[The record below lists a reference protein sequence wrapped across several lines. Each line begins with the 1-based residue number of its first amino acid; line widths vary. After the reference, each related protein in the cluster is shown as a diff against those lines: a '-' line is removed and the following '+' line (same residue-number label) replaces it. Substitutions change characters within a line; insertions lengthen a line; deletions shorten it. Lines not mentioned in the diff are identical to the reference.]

1 MKTKNFWTICWVI
14 NIFYDLLMILIPF
27 LFIYYADNINTTKYL
42 DKLSNQYGSVVI
54 VLGIITFIF
63 WIYNLTIWHKKKD
76 NTVNLLLLIF
86 LNGIYSP
93 IYFYLKVLKKK

>member
-14 NIFYDLLMILIPF
+14 NIFYDLFMILIPF
-27 LFIYYADNINTTKYL
+27 LFIYYADNINAIKYL

-63 WIYNLTIWHKKKD
+63 WIYNLIIWHRKKD
-76 NTVNLLLLIF
+76 NIVNLLLLIF

-93 IYFYLKVLKKK
+93 IYFYLKVLKK